1 MGHRMT
7 WVAVSLALGLAGCA
21 QTGGQSSLLNSFV
34 PPSSGEPPVITAL
47 NGGIVDPSISGK
59 WSKEDRKRSLEA
71 EYRALEVAP
80 SGQIV
85 KWSGEKGGVSGE
97 VYAAQPYEVGSQ
109 NCRQY
114 VHKVIQGAETVTAR
128 GTACRSDDGNWTPL
142 V

>member
-7 WVAVSLALGLAGCA
+7 WVAVALALGIAGCA
-21 QTGGQSSLLNSFV
+21 QTGGQSSPLNSFV
-34 PPSSGEPPVITAL
+34 PSSQGEATVITAL
-47 NGGIVDPSISGK
+47 NGGIVDPAISSK
-59 WSKEDRKRSLEA
+59 WSREDRKRSLEA
-71 EYRALEVAP
+71 EYRALETAP

-97 VYAAQPYEVGSQ
+97 VYAAQAYEVGSQ

-114 VHKVIQGAETVTAR
+114 VHKVIQGSQTVTAR
-128 GTACRSDDGNWTPL
+128 GTACRSDDGKWTPL